1 MDIIQFLNRL
11 PGTTRRA
18 FFRQSIR
25 SFQIDIHL
33 MRTIRRRLFG
43 EIKALAISAP
53 TVYLIFGKSIKN
65 GVCIVVNDKRS
76 ALSINDFGRAL
87 DIIKLLPQNQS

>member
-1 MDIIQFLNRL
+1 MDIIQFLSRL

-33 MRTIRRRLFG
+33 MLAVRRGLFG
-43 EIKALAISAP
+43 KIKALAISAP
-53 TVYLIFGKSIKN
+53 TVYLVFGKNIKN

-76 ALSINDFGRAL
+76 AFTVNDFGRAL